1 MRLNLFAPKKRFD
14 AFEIAPK
21 PTLFDGKAN
30 TAEGSMSP
38 NCILKYISSAD
49 TKLSDCRCIADAL
62 EFGQN
67 TVWRLCALFS

>member
-30 TAEGSMSP
+30 TA
-38 NCILKYISSAD
+38 
-49 TKLSDCRCIADAL
+49 AL